1 MTPSLILRTAL
12 VALLTASTLH
22 GQEEPAPPTQPPPA
36 ATAPVADGAQPPPP
50 PSASELLPELF
61 AESPDPFSGRT
72 VLQARRLRGLT
83 AEVAATVLR
92 GEEGGGLGV
101 AALAVPLPG
110 AAVRTP
116 APAEGAAAAAPGPQR
131 VPVPLFV
138 EIDGAS
144 FLESNQAEVVGSS
157 VVGSSVVGSSVVRVE
172 VYAYA
177 LTAAGGVA
185 GHLTEAFAVDAGAIG
200 EAVWEAGLRFYGRL
214 DLPPGDYTLR
224 VLVRNAQSGAGGLT
238 ATAVTVPP
246 PGGPPTPVFATP
258 EDRDAWVAVRSW
270 GDGPEAERPAYP
282 FVAGRRAVSPTT
294 LPVLV
299 AGRPAEAYLFGASGA
314 APGRLVFTPAAGGAG
329 AEAEATAAG
338 GADGPRTLSFT
349 TPALPSGE
357 YLLRVAGRAGAP
369 PAPAVPVLVMAGE
382 AAERSLLWTDLRWR
396 VGSQLAGA
404 GGGAAALLEPPA
416 ETETGGQ
423 RRRSAGRGAQRTAAA
438 YRAAL
443 APLAAGDEGW
453 EPARAALFALQ
464 SEALAADGRGSLSQ
478 LQQGLLAFAQELAAR
493 APEALPPLIRLHD
506 GLYQDYRR
514 RRVFSL
520 ASFNRL
526 MVESLAEL
534 YAANGGAGDLAA
546 AALVSLGGYLQ
557 EANLPASSS
566 RLLRR
571 ALALDPGS
579 RAARLAL
586 ASLHERLGDP
596 RGAVDQLGPALAA
609 APGDAEAKLRLAIN
623 LGRGGGDR
631 RQSATLLEEVAAGD
645 GPAWVRAVAH
655 QELAR
660 RDLTAGDAAAAARR
674 LEAAVQELPDD
685 RGLHLLLALAYDR
698 LRQPREALDTLTRV
712 GSGGGESPRKRYDD
726 WPEEAI
732 GIARSRLESGA
743 AERRP
748 ELVRALDGGRG

>member
-1 MTPSLILRTAL
+1 MTPSLIGRTAL
-12 VALLTASTLH
+12 VALLSASTLH
-22 GQEEPAPPTQPPPA
+22 GQEPAPPAEPPPA
-36 ATAPVADGAQPPPP
+36 ASAPVGDGAQPPPP
-50 PSASELLPELF
+50 AGASELLPALF
-61 AESPDPFSGRT
+61 AESLDPFSGRT

-92 GEEGGGLGV
+92 AEEGGGLGV

-110 AAVRTP
+110 AAVP
-116 APAEGAAAAAPGPQR
+116 APRPADGAAAAPGPPR

-144 FLESNQAEVVGSS
+144 FLETNQAEVAGSA
-157 VVGSSVVGSSVVRVE
+157 VVRVE

-224 VLVRNAQSGAGGLT
+224 VLVRNARSGAGGLT

-258 EDRDAWVAVRSW
+258 EDRDTWVAVRSW
-270 GDGPEAERPAYP
+270 GDGPDAERPAYP
-282 FVAGRRAVSPTT
+282 FVAGRRAVNPTT

-299 AGRPAEAYLFGASGA
+299 AGRPAEAYLFGAGGA
-314 APGRLVFTPAAGGAG
+314 APERLVLTPAAGGPAV
-329 AEAEATAAG
+329 EAAATAAG
-338 GADGPRTLSFT
+338 GADGPRTLRFT
-349 TPALPSGE
+349 TPAVPSGD
-357 YLLRVAGRAGAP
+357 YLLRVAGRAGTP

-396 VGSQLAGA
+396 VATQLAGA
-404 GGGAAALLEPPA
+404 GGGAAELLEPPA
-416 ETETGGQ
+416 QTATGGQ
-423 RRRSAGRGAQRTAAA
+423 RRRAGRGAQRTAAA
-438 YRAAL
+438 YREAL
-443 APLAAGDEGW
+443 APLAAGDGGW

-464 SEALAADGRGSLSQ
+464 SEALADDGRGSLSQ
-478 LQQGLLAFAQELAAR
+478 LQQGVHALAQEIAAR

-534 YAANGGAGDLAA
+534 YAANGGANDLAA

-557 EANLPASSS
+557 EANLTASSS
-566 RLLRR
+566 RLFRR

-596 RGAVDQLGPALAA
+596 RGAVEQLGPALAA

-631 RQSATLLEEVAAGD
+631 RQSETLLEEVAAGD

-660 RDLTAGDAAAAARR
+660 RDLAAGDAAAAARR

-712 GSGGGESPRKRYDD
+712 GSGGGESPRKRYDE
-726 WPEEAI
+726 WPEGAI
-732 GIARSRLESGA
+732 EIARSRLESGA
-743 AERRP
+743 EERRA